1 MRAGPGAQGSLPGG
15 TSRTWDAALVSG
27 YDLPGVVLAIVS
39 DLHGNLP
46 ALEAVLADLGT
57 VDAVVCCGDL
67 VGYYPDAAEVV
78 DRVRGLGAL
87 TVRGNHELMVTGA
100 REVPGDRAG
109 YYGVATARA
118 ALSREQLGWLAA
130 LPSSIAFAHGGVAL
144 EVRHASPWDEDTYL
158 YPDSDL
164 GAVVLPEGSWL
175 LLGHT
180 HYPMLRRAGGGFVAN
195 PGSVGQPRDR
205 DPRAAYAILD
215 TAAGRWEQRR
225 VPYEHRRYQARLTA
239 LGVDP
244 RAIALLGRE
253 RAIGAGV

>member
-1 MRAGPGAQGSLPGG
+1 M
-15 TSRTWDAALVSG
+15 
-27 YDLPGVVLAIVS
+27 VLAIIS

-57 VDAVVCCGDL
+57 VDGVLCCGDL
-67 VGYYPDAAEVV
+67 VGYYPDAPEVV
-78 DRVRGLGAL
+78 ERVRGLGARA
-87 TVRGNHELMVTGA
+87 VRGNHELMVTGA
-100 REVPGDRAG
+100 REVPPERAR
-109 YYGVATARA
+109 YYAIADARR
-118 ALSREQLGWLAA
+118 ALSADQLAWLAA
-130 LPSSIAFAHGGVAL
+130 LPPSLAL
-144 EVRHASPWDEDTYL
+144 ERDGLAVEVRHASPWDEETYL

-164 GAVVLPEGSWL
+164 GRVGLREGTWL

-180 HYPMLRRAGGGFVAN
+180 HYPMRRPAGGGVVAN

-205 DPRAAYAILD
+205 DPRAAYAVLD

-225 VPYEHRRYQARLTA
+225 VAYDHRTYQRRLET

-253 RAIGAGV
+253 RATGTGT